1 MVDVVLYFEGERQQS
16 FRILRS
22 VKNRFGSTNEIGV
35 FQMGEM
41 GLRQVTNP
49 SELFLGERPVGVSGS
64 VVVSAMEGTR
74 PILVEVQAL
83 LAPSSLATPR
93 RMTSGLDNNRVA
105 MILAVLEKRLGLQLQ
120 FQDTYV
126 NVVGG
131 VRIQEPAADLGLAL
145 AIVSSFRDRPIGP
158 LDLIL
163 GEVGLAGEVRAVSRA
178 ESRVKEA
185 LKLGF
190 QRVILPTSNLQ
201 AGLVCPDIQL
211 VGVSSVADALEKTF
225 D

>member
-1 MVDVVLYFEGERQQS
+1 MVDVVLYFEGERHQS

-35 FQMGEM
+35 FQMGET
-41 GLRQVTNP
+41 GLREVANP
-49 SELFLGERPVGVSGS
+49 SELFLGERPLGVAGS

-74 PILVEVQAL
+74 PVLVEVQAL
-83 LAPSSLATPR
+83 LAPTSLATPR
-93 RMTSGLDNNRVA
+93 RMTSGLDSNRVA

-126 NVVGG
+126 NAVGG
-131 VRIQEPAADLGLAL
+131 VRIQEPAADLGLAM
-145 AIVSSFRDRPIGP
+145 AIVSSFRDQPAGP

-163 GEVGLAGEVRAVSRA
+163 GEVGLAGEVRAVGRA
-178 ESRVKEA
+178 ESRVNEA
-185 LKLGF
+185 VKLGF
-190 QRVILPTSNLQ
+190 QRVFLPISNLR
-201 AGLVCPDIQL
+201 AGLDRRDIQL
-211 VGVSSVADALEKTF
+211 IGVASVAEALEKAF